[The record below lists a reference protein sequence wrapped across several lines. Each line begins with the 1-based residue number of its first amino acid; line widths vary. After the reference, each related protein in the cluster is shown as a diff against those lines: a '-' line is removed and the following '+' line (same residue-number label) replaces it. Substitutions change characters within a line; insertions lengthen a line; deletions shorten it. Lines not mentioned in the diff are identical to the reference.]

1 MSLYNYIGNFPAQS
15 STTGNR
21 GILSMPEHY
30 DLKAKNNIFSPLP
43 PIPAGM
49 TLKFYL
55 DAKNTESYS
64 GSGTTWSD
72 LSGNSNDFSITS
84 PSWNSNGYFSLSSSA
99 TTNITRSDVLGE
111 SDMTVFFL
119 MATTDTQSLMIHDG
133 GGSFLGAYRSGNKY
147 YHANVS
153 GNKSL
158 YVNTTARANLY
169 DFIRTGSFLLIT
181 ISDCDFHSTN
191 FNDYQFNNYG
201 SYQFDNGSL
210 RALGAYNGNLSST
223 NVTELFNWFS
233 DKGYLS

>member
-1 MSLYNYIGNFPAQS
+1 MGLYNYVGNFPAQS
-15 STTGNR
+15 AVSGNR

-30 DLKAKNNIFSPLP
+30 DLTAKSNIFSPLP
-43 PIPAGM
+43 PIPASM

-169 DFIRTGSFLLIT
+169 DYIRGGSFILIT

-210 RALGAYNGNLSST
+210 SALGAYNGVLTSSD
-223 NVTELFNWFS
+223 VTELYNWFS
-233 DKGYLS
+233 DKGYFS

>member
-43 PIPAGM
+43 PTPAGM

-55 DAKNTESYS
+55 DAKSSESYP

-72 LSGNSNDFSITS
+72 LSGNNNDFSITN
-84 PSWNSNGYFSLSSSA
+84 PSYNSDGYFSLSSSA
-99 TTNITRSDVLGE
+99 TTNITRSDVLGQ

-119 MATTDTQSLMIHDG
+119 MSTTDGQSLMIHDG
-133 GGSFLGAYRSGNKY
+133 GGSFLGAYRSCNKY
-147 YHANVS
+147 YHANVD

-169 DFIRTGSFLLIT
+169 DYIRGGSFILIT

-210 RALGAYNGNLSST
+210 RALGAYNGNLTSSD
-223 NVTELFNWFS
+223 VTELYNWFS
-233 DKGYLS
+233 DKGYFS

>member
-30 DLKAKNNIFSPLP
+30 DLTAKSNIFSPTP
-43 PIPAGM
+43 PIPASM

-64 GSGTTWSD
+64 GSGTTWSA

-158 YVNTTARANLY
+158 YVNTTARANL
-169 DFIRTGSFLLIT
+169 F
-181 ISDCDFHSTN
+181 
-191 FNDYQFNNYG
+191 DYI
-201 SYQFDNGSL
+201 
-210 RALGAYNGNLSST
+210 
-223 NVTELFNWFS
+223 
-233 DKGYLS
+233 